1 MSKGA
6 WSLREPGTALAMPG
20 EARMVVMTT
29 DPLAQA
35 EVDGMLGGRPGLR
48 QLPITRAD
56 DAHLL
61 LLLARRPGRSVTEAL
76 SVRSAQHLPVLAVL
90 DEPGDASPSSAAE
103 LAGLGVVAC
112 LWRAEVDA
120 QVLSDEI
127 RSVAAQGR
135 MLVPARRRIG
145 QDMDRYRERFLHE
158 AVGPARS
165 RREADVI
172 RLMMDGRSVREIAR
186 DLGCSERTVG
196 HTLDAV
202 VRRTGARNRIQALTL
217 LWRGEAL

>member
-1 MSKGA
+1 MSEGA
-6 WSLREPGTALAMPG
+6 WSLREAGTDPAPPG
-20 EARMVVMTT
+20 EARMVVMTA

-35 EVDGMLGGRPGLR
+35 EVDGLLGGLPGLR
-48 QLPITRAD
+48 QLPITRAG

-61 LLLARRPGRSVTEAL
+61 LLVAGRPGRSVTEAL

-112 LWRAEVDA
+112 LWRAEVNA
-120 QVLSDEI
+120 QMLSDEI
-127 RSVAAQGR
+127 RSIAARGR
-135 MLVPARRRIG
+135 ALTPGRRIG
-145 QDMDRYRERFLHE
+145 QDMNRYRERFLHG
-158 AVGPARS
+158 ASGPARS
-165 RREADVI
+165 RRETDVI
-172 RLMMDGRSVREIAR
+172 RLMMDGRSIREIAR

-217 LWRGEAL
+217 LWRGETR